1 MGQNS
6 AIEWTEATWNPLTGC
21 DKISPG
27 CTNCYAERMSLRLPD
42 GAEKLPQRLRPDAAS
57 ARPGAAPQVEET
69 ATYLRQLDER
79 SVSQGRAR
87 RIHPTGFRDDAA
99 SVVASVSDT
108 HEAF

>member
-1 MGQNS
+1 MDRSDLES
-6 AIEWTEATWNPLTGC
+6 AH
-21 DKISPG
+21 
-27 CTNCYAERMSLRLPD
+27 RLRQDFARLHQLLCRADVAAAAPD